1 MRSFLSPWPT
11 LVVLITL
18 DAIWAQGEVVQG
30 PDCHHAEAK
39 IVRPEQESVWIRGE
53 VGIGFD
59 SMAWDGSTLTV
70 QSLLSA
76 EQGCK
81 FLIFTEFQPRAGGSR
96 RVVSRNTFE
105 GSGRKEGVNL
115 KMVNLEPGSYTTI
128 VEAEPAGSM
137 LPVRLDFKVQDKI
150 EDLVEQN
157 ADGESVTV
165 IGLMRVRNAE
175 RSIASS
181 LQALSR
187 FTHAIVMLDDSSED
201 GTVQQAQSVAEECR
215 VEGLL
220 LNAAGVR
227 SQDRYSD
234 MQRLLEAGRAMGGT
248 HFVVV
253 HSDEMLTTSFIDE
266 GSSLWWDALAALK
279 IGDSLTL
286 SWVHMWKSMRYI
298 RTDWLAVGHAAR
310 SLRYVDV
317 AFRDD
322 GRCSFLSNRAEYD
335 DARPEDFWEGEGAPG
350 WRHWGHGHDTR
361 IFAWSRI
368 PLDLKGGQVMLNRQP
383 HMLMHFGYIDWQR
396 ARERML
402 MMRLETLKQQ
412 QHAPDSFAG
421 QVMREV
427 MDEGGVVGSPFTS
440 MPLSNWTETGLDL
453 VGAWGAEEDT
463 LYKEVLARGEKQH
476 ARYPRPGRDG
486 QGDNQR
492 HIVFQAKG
500 HRSSWYAAEI
510 ERLIGSSARLK
521 QASHSLRWPTGRM
534 PWPPTSPMV
543 ISEDHARAH
552 GHAEAAERASARA
565 AKIEGRAGDGG
576 WGEVHHEVENA
587 HVAGGSKVR
596 LWGERLAP
604 GAPRVSVLV
613 ATKRPGGMD
622 ATLAS
627 LGKQTRRDF
636 EVDPLDLSS
645 F

>member
-1 MRSFLSPWPT
+1 MVLS
-11 LVVLITL
+11 LE
-18 DAIWAQGEVVQG
+18 AIGAQGEVLRG
-30 PDCHHAEAK
+30 PDCHHAEAR

-53 VGIGFD
+53 EGMGFD

-70 QSLLSA
+70 QLLLSA

-81 FLIFTEFQPRAGGSR
+81 FLVFTEYQPRVGGSK
-96 RVVSRNTFE
+96 RVLSRNTLE

-115 KMVNLEPGSYTTI
+115 KMVNLEPGLYTTI
-128 VEAEPAGSM
+128 IETEPAGSM
-137 LPVRLDFKVQDKI
+137 LPVRLDFKVQGSI

-165 IGLMRVRNAE
+165 IGLMRVRNSE

-201 GTVQQAQSVAEECR
+201 GTVQQAQSMAEDCR
-215 VEGLL
+215 VERLL
-220 LNAAGVR
+220 LNTGGR

-253 HSDEMLTTSFIDE
+253 HSDEMLTTSFVDG
-266 GSSLWWDALAALK
+266 GSSLWWDVLTALR

-286 SWVHMWKSMRYI
+286 SWAHMWKSMRFV
-298 RTDWLAVGHAAR
+298 RTDWLGMGDAAR

-335 DARPEDFWEGEGAPG
+335 DARPANFWDGERGAG
-350 WRHWGHGHDTR
+350 WRHWGHGYDTR
-361 IFAWSRI
+361 RFAWSRI

-412 QHAPDSFAG
+412 HHAPDSFAG

-427 MDEGGVVGSPFTS
+427 MDEGGVVGSPFMA
-440 MPLSNWTETGLDL
+440 MPLSNWTEMGLDL

-463 LYKEVLARGEKQH
+463 FYKEVLAGAEEQH
-476 ARYPRPGRDG
+476 TRYPRTGRDG
-486 QGDNQR
+486 QGDNQYDR
-492 HIVFQAKG
+492 VFHSKG

-510 ERLIGSSARLK
+510 EKLIGSSARIK
-521 QASHSLRWPTGRM
+521 QASHSLRWPTGRV
-534 PWPPTSPMV
+534 PSPLVAPTA
-543 ISEDHARAH
+543 ISEDHAPAH
-552 GHAEAAERASARA
+552 GHEEVAERAAANTTNSA
-565 AKIEGRAGDGG
+565 GGAGDGG
-576 WGEVHHEVENA
+576 WGERYYEVENA
-587 HVAGGSKVR
+587 YVAGGSKVR

-636 EVDPLDLSS
+636 EVDALNL
-645 F
+645 FF